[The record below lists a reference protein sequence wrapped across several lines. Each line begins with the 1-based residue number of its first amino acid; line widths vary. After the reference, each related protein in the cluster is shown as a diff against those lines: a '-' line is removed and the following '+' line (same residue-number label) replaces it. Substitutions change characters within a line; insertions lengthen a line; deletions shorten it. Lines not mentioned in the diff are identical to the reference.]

1 MDNLQGTETGI
12 GLPENSPEN
21 SKAAGVGDSISEP
34 TQCAAKFPFPS
45 FPSPTHTEMPIS
57 EAGLDLKRKKS
68 FLKPR
73 VSTSN
78 GVLTPAGSPR
88 VADLLLPDVLSA
100 FSS

>member
-12 GLPENSPEN
+12 GLPE
-21 SKAAGVGDSISEP
+21 
-34 TQCAAKFPFPS
+34 S